1 MSTRYLAIVNP
12 EARSGAARQLKVEIE
27 QKLADLD
34 VTYRETTAP
43 LDAIELAEQG
53 RDYDVV
59 IAVGGDGTVHEIVN
73 GLMRIPQDQRP
84 ALAVIPVGS
93 GNDTCRMIGA
103 PTAIDEAIEVLRR
116 GQSKTFDLG
125 HCNDEFF
132 VNSFSI
138 GIDALTVAKTL
149 KIKEETGRSGMLLY
163 GQALIQIILF
173 ELKATR
179 LDVAIDG
186 VTVQRGVLV
195 HTVTNGHTYGGG
207 FKINPSAKP
216 DDGTLTLSFIEWMPM
231 LKTLTKIPA
240 LLRGTHP
247 KLKEYST
254 EEVTA
259 VTFTSSDG
267 SELIAQIDGELLTGR
282 SFAIEVRPAALNF
295 IV

>member
-12 EARSGAARQLKVEIE
+12 EARSGAARRLKVEIE
-27 QKLADLD
+27 QKLADLN
-34 VTYRETTAP
+34 VTYLETTAP
-43 LDAIELAEQG
+43 LEAIELAEQG

-73 GLMRIPQDQRP
+73 GLMRIGEDRRP
-84 ALAVIPVGS
+84 ALALIPVGS
-93 GNDTCRMIGA
+93 GNDTCRMIGS
-103 PTAIDEAIEVLRR
+103 PTDIDEAIAVLRR
-116 GQSKTFDLG
+116 NTSKTFDLG
-125 HCNDEFF
+125 KCNDEFL

-138 GIDALTVAKTL
+138 GIDALTVARTL

-173 ELKATR
+173 ELEATR

-186 VTVQRGVLV
+186 VVQQRGVLV
-195 HTVTNGHTYGGG
+195 YTVTNGRTYGGG

-216 DDGTLTLSFIEWMPM
+216 DDGTLTLSYIEWMPT
-231 LKTLTKIPA
+231 LKTLTKIPP

-247 KLKEYST
+247 KLKEYSV

-267 SELIAQIDGELLTGR
+267 SKLIAQIDGELLEGR
-282 SFAIEVRPAALNF
+282 SFAIEVRPSALRF